1 MSRIIDASPLGSAL
15 AASAAERSAAYARL
29 AAAEAAR
36 WAEVA
41 RSGIRSWADA
51 WERAADAHGARIAV
65 VIPSGSATFTYTD
78 LDRAADRVAAWASA
92 SGERAIAVRKEN
104 GFAFLA
110 AAIGLAKAGVLAVL
124 VNTREPL
131 DRAAELASGAGATR
145 ALGDGLPGAQSI
157 EDLLAWPWP
166 GRAPAENRA
175 ARVLEDPCWVIFT
188 SGTSGRSKGALFS
201 HKRMI
206 GAGIAW
212 SLRVGLGPA
221 DRCYIP
227 LPLYHGNALAVA
239 FSSVVTAGA
248 TAVVPER
255 FSARAFVDDV
265 RAHGCTACVYIGELW
280 RYLDRTPAR
289 PEDGQT
295 PLRAIFGN
303 GLGRDLWARTVRRFG
318 VAHVVEHYGATELP
332 AGALTNWLE
341 EPGACGFIPPD
352 HADNADVALVDAD
365 GRRVALG
372 EPGEVVLRVKAG
384 GYRGYTDPA
393 HDEPKLWRGLF
404 APGDLWWRSGDILT
418 VDARGFFTFV
428 ERAGDGFRWKGEN
441 VAAVDV
447 EDAIRATGLVRDVA
461 VYGLALPHHDGKAGV
476 ASLVARVA
484 EQVPDLAALLA
495 ALRARLPA
503 YAIPRVIRVR
513 WDEHPLTTTLK
524 VQKAALAA
532 QGLDAAT
539 ASPHFVLESDAYV
552 PLDAARLADLRAG
565 RLALP

>member
-1 MSRIIDASPLGSAL
+1 VSRIIDASPLGSAL

-65 VIPSGSATFTYTD
+65 VIPSGSATFTYAD

-372 EPGEVVLRVKAG
+372 EPGEVILRVKAG
-384 GYRGYTDPA
+384 VYRGYTDPA

-476 ASLVARVA
+476 ASLVAREA